1 MADLRRRRLNPP
13 EDVEAQEEALV
24 QLETELPEVYALEDQ
39 DKSTSVEENQLEVFE
54 HPAGPPMTLM
64 PVAARP
70 LFSPAQMRE
79 LEDAQRKA
87 SHLYGGPQGLPEASP
102 PRPKFLEDET
112 AKPTAPQEGLTEAS
126 GEAVGR
132 SMEKALGGGLGG
144 DPGNLMKMV
153 YDLYQENQMLRNEM
167 TTRELDRGSL
177 EAAAVGAP
185 KEKEG
190 EFATPEE
197 LKPEVERARDELYAL
212 TPMEQ
217 FQRLQQMMDEATE
230 GRNGRD
236 LGASEPRG
244 RPLLG
249 PSEITKTTPMRSTSR
264 RASSLPR
271 GQGHRTTEG
280 APLGGGSQG
289 EERMQKQLDVVTKMM
304 MHLLENKHSGGV
316 ETMEQVRPGTSTLP
330 QLSEPGETA
339 PIDFA
344 DWVTTIEPAMQDLSD
359 GSHVWWDHI
368 IREAKAWYQEYVKLR
383 PLQRTQYEVVAN
395 EELRKTRW
403 VRVERRAVSMVM
415 SAVPGSIRGE
425 LVATKSLTPLKIV
438 CKLMTVY
445 QPGGLHEKQVIL
457 QQLENPG
464 EASSAATGVSSLRRW
479 LRWLRRAEDVGL
491 SLPDASILLRG
502 LTRLMKKLLSGN
514 PEMSFR
520 SSLIRS
526 TLQLDTIPNHGT
538 VRTYSEHLLSE
549 LEQMVHIEK
558 KGRQAAGTT
567 TSPGG
572 AQPPVAKQME
582 SNGHTGGHG
591 GYQRPTPPNPGGAR
605 GTEEVRPCKF
615 YLTDQG
621 CRKGKNCKWSHELKD
636 DKRRC
641 FTCGSTGH
649 MANNCPTKGD
659 APKVQ
664 RLQEST
670 VGTAGAQDGGDQAD
684 AVNAPLP
691 NMNGEEKPTSGKE
704 NDGIK
709 ELLMEAN
716 KMLRGMNVQQRGAT
730 SSSTAASSTDYQD
743 RVREL
748 RDELLRLQRQGA
760 TGNERKI
767 RAVMIA
773 RIETSE
779 KGLLDTGATHAMRGR
794 GRKEVPRGEQVGVT
808 LAGGEQVW
816 MHIND

>member
-1 MADLRRRRLNPP
+1 MLR
-13 EDVEAQEEALV
+13 
-24 QLETELPEVYALEDQ
+24 
-39 DKSTSVEENQLEVFE
+39 
-54 HPAGPPMTLM
+54 
-64 PVAARP
+64 
-70 LFSPAQMRE
+70 
-79 LEDAQRKA
+79 
-87 SHLYGGPQGLPEASP
+87 
-102 PRPKFLEDET
+102 DEMT
-112 AKPTAPQEGLTEAS
+112 AK
-126 GEAVGR
+126 
-132 SMEKALGGGLGG
+132 
-144 DPGNLMKMV
+144 
-153 YDLYQENQMLRNEM
+153 
-167 TTRELDRGSL
+167 ELDRSTM
-177 EAAAVGAP
+177 EAAAIEVP
-185 KEKEG
+185 KEKDG

-197 LKPEVERARDELYAL
+197 MKPEVERARDELYAL

-230 GRNGRD
+230 EHRGKD
-236 LGASEPRG
+236 LAGTEPRG
-244 RPLLG
+244 RPTQV
-249 PSEITKTTPMRSTSR
+249 PSGQARATPLRSTSR

-271 GQGHRTTEG
+271 GQGQRTTEE
-280 APLGGGSQG
+280 APPGGGSQG

-304 MHLLENKHSGGV
+304 MHLLENKQGGGGD
-316 ETMEQVRPGTSTLP
+316 TMEQVRPGTSTLP
-330 QLSEPGETA
+330 QLSEPAETA

-403 VRVERRAVSMVM
+403 VRVERRAVSMMM
-415 SAVPGSIRGE
+415 SAVPGSIREE

-464 EASSAATGVSSLRRW
+464 EAGSAATGVSSLRRW

-502 LTRLMKKLLSGN
+502 LTRLMKKLLAGN

-526 TLQLDTIPNHGT
+526 TLQLDTIPNHST

-558 KGRQAAGTT
+558 KGRQAMGTT

-572 AQPPVAKQME
+572 AQPPVVKQME
-582 SNGHTGGHG
+582 TGGQAGGHG
-591 GYQRPTPPNPGGAR
+591 GYQRTTPPNPGGAR

-664 RLQEST
+664 RLQEGSA
-670 VGTAGAQDGGDQAD
+670 GTTGAQDGGDQAD
-684 AVNAPLP
+684 AVNALP
-691 NMNGEEKPTSGKE
+691 QTTMEEKPTSVKE

-716 KMLRGMNVQQRGAT
+716 KMLRGMNVQQRSTTPSSTTT
-730 SSSTAASSTDYQD
+730 SSSDYQD

-748 RDELLRLQRQGA
+748 RDELQRLQKKGGA
-760 TGNERKI
+760 GGERKI

-816 MHIND
+816 MHINDQGTLIHQNPEVDPIVPVGRVIRELGCSMKWEEDECVFVHPVRGVIPVELRNGCPEISRQAALALINDLEGPGRPESLHEVKTMDARGDYMWLDRLVREHPVFERLPDDVKDKLLETPDHNLDKLGLNRRL